1 MVLGHTQTQID
12 HTREWVDISVAM
24 VFIAGCSCWVVGK
37 SGGLV
42 CTVMACACGKGRE
55 RVM

>member
-37 SGGLV
+37 SGGLA

>member
-1 MVLGHTQTQID
+1 MLGHTQTQID
-12 HTREWVDISVAM
+12 HAGGWVDISVAM
-24 VFIAGCSCWVVGK
+24 VFIAGCGCWVVGN

-42 CTVMACACGKGRE
+42 CTVMGLCKGRE